1 MKVRSNGEIN
11 CELEHSFTIV
21 EPDLL
26 QVNASTVSET
36 CYGLNNGQ
44 LIFSIQGG
52 RAPYS
57 YTLKTASGTLAD
69 SGTVTATGTVRTIT
83 NVVGTYLLEYSDGQ
97 CSQSLQI
104 TVPSAPKLDIVDVK
118 EQFNCSVVS
127 TTYTTSYLRVE
138 FSQADD
144 KRTASNTLYS
154 VDGGLQ
160 KTPFKRIE
168 GKYGYTDIIPT
179 GQYTLTVYYYSNVP
193 GAPLC
198 EQTWGSTVSLTRY
211 RGLEIKD
218 ITDPR
223 AINKIKVQAVGGNP
237 SSYSYTFNGYQDG
250 TNEYMLR
257 SSDPTTRVVGKRVY
271 KTVVVEAIDGNGC
284 SSTLTIEKEYMKSV
298 PPDFF
303 TPNGDGQNDGWDPD
317 RYRSYPNLTVDIYD
331 RYGRYITSLRSGEV
345 WDGRYNGKELPTGD
359 YWYILKTHEDGED
372 DQEYVGH
379 FNLYRA
385 AD

>member
-1 MKVRSNGEIN
+1 
-11 CELEHSFTIV
+11 
-21 EPDLL
+21 
-26 QVNASTVSET
+26 
-36 CYGLNNGQ
+36 

-57 YTLKTASGTLAD
+57 YTLKSASGATVNI
-69 SGTVTATGTVRTIT
+69 GTIATAGAVSTIT
-83 NVVGTYLLEYSDGQ
+83 NVVGDYILEYTDGQ
-97 CSQSLQI
+97 CPQSLQI
-104 TVPSAPKLDIVDVK
+104 TVPSAPNLDIVDVK

-144 KRTASNTLYS
+144 KLTSSNTLYS
-154 VDGGLQ
+154 VDGGVQ
-160 KTPFKRIE
+160 KHPFNRFD
-168 GKYGYTDIIPT
+168 GKYGYTDNISA

-211 RGLEIKD
+211 RGLELKD
-218 ITDPR
+218 ISDPR
-223 AINKIKVQAVGGNP
+223 AINKIKVQAVGGNS
-237 SSYSYTFNGYQDG
+237 SSYNYTFNGYQDG
-250 TNEYMLR
+250 SNEYMLR
-257 SSDPTTRVVGKRVY
+257 STDPTTRVVGRKAY
-271 KTVVVEAIDGNGC
+271 KTVVVEVVDANGC

-317 RYRSYPNLTVDIYD
+317 RYRSYPKLTVDIYD
-331 RYGRYITSLRSGEV
+331 RYGRYITSLRSGET

-359 YWYILKTHEDGED
+359 YWYILKTHEEGED
-372 DQEYVGH
+372 DQEYMGH

>member
-1 MKVRSNGEIN
+1 
-11 CELEHSFTIV
+11 
-21 EPDLL
+21 
-26 QVNASTVSET
+26 
-36 CYGLNNGQ
+36 
-44 LIFSIQGG
+44 
-52 RAPYS
+52 
-57 YTLKTASGTLAD
+57 
-69 SGTVTATGTVRTIT
+69 
-83 NVVGTYLLEYSDGQ
+83 
-97 CSQSLQI
+97 
-104 TVPSAPKLDIVDVK
+104 
-118 EQFNCSVVS
+118 
-127 TTYTTSYLRVE
+127 
-138 FSQADD
+138 
-144 KRTASNTLYS
+144 
-154 VDGGLQ
+154 
-160 KTPFKRIE
+160 
-168 GKYGYTDIIPT
+168 
-179 GQYTLTVYYYSNVP
+179 
-193 GAPLC
+193 
-198 EQTWGSTVSLTRY
+198 
-211 RGLEIKD
+211 
-218 ITDPR
+218 
-223 AINKIKVQAVGGNP
+223 
-237 SSYSYTFNGYQDG
+237 
-250 TNEYMLR
+250 MLR